1 MNAKGGE
8 SGRTTKVVGIAVT
21 GRTVGREGELRFAHT
36 KISGDAAC
44 ARVERERGEGSRT
57 RPKVKP
63 ASRRSLAVGAR
74 PRYWKGRCVVI
85 YVNVRKRLSQILS
98 FHRTHLIFTSLAREY
113 RQRQTKPL
121 DDRV

>member
-1 MNAKGGE
+1 MNTKGGE

-21 GRTVGREGELRFAHT
+21 GRAVGREGELRFAHT

-85 YVNVRKRLSQILS
+85 YVNVRNASLRFSLSTALTLYSPHSHENTDNDKQN
-98 FHRTHLIFTSLAREY
+98 H
-113 RQRQTKPL
+113 
-121 DDRV
+121 